1 VSAIFRLMRN
11 KRLFILMIGLIV
23 FIALMGFTLGRTR
36 LTWPEKFV
44 SDAFGTVQGVL
55 YRPVGAV
62 ADFFRDLGR
71 LSDVHQENELLRQT
85 VAQYTQDQIR
95 FNMLEAENKRLQEEL
110 HFTERQKNMD
120 NYRYLIA
127 QVVGSTSNP
136 YEKTITINLG
146 SKDGIKPE
154 MAVRTVDG
162 LVGLVSKVKTFTS
175 TVTLI
180 SNLDPSTSRGSPVS
194 ATFLS
199 KPESFGII
207 EYDEETKTLLMSK
220 IEEKDKPVEGD
231 KVITSGLGSL
241 FPKGIIIGTVKSSQ
255 VGDFGLTYTA
265 TIEPAAKFD
274 HLREVFVIVVPEVDE
289 P

>member
-1 VSAIFRLMRN
+1 MRN
-11 KRLFILMIGLIV
+11 KRLFILMIGLIL
-23 FIALMGFTLGRTR
+23 FIALMGFTAGRTR
-36 LTWPEKFV
+36 LTWPEKFLG
-44 SDAFGTVQGVL
+44 DAFGTVQGAL

-62 ADFFRDLGR
+62 AGFFRDLGR
-71 LSDVHQENELLRQT
+71 LSDVYKENEQLRRT

-95 FNMLEAENKRLQEEL
+95 FNLLEADNKRLQEDL
-110 HFTERQKNMD
+110 HFTKEQKKMD

-146 SKDGIKPE
+146 SREGIKPD

-162 LVGLVSKVKTFTS
+162 LVGLVSTVKTFTS

-180 SNLDPSTSRGSPVS
+180 TDLDPSSSKGTPVS
-194 ATFLS
+194 ATFLG
-199 KPESFGII
+199 KPDSFGII
-207 EYDEETKTLLMSK
+207 EYDDISGTLQMTK
-220 IEEKDKPVEGD
+220 IDEQDKPAVGD

-241 FPKGIIIGTVKSSQ
+241 FPKGIIVGTVKSSQ

-265 TIEPAAKFD
+265 IIEPAAKFD
-274 HLREVFVIVVPEVDE
+274 HLREVFVVVVP
-289 P
+289 

>member
-1 VSAIFRLMRN
+1 MRN

-23 FIALMGFTLGRTR
+23 FIALMGITLGRSK

-44 SDAFGTVQGVL
+44 NDAFGTVQGVL

-71 LSDVHQENELLRQT
+71 LSDVYKENEQLRMT
-85 VAQYTQDQIR
+85 VAQYTQDQIK
-95 FNMLEAENKRLQEEL
+95 FNMLEADNKRLQEML
-110 HFTERQKNMD
+110 DFTEEQKNMD
-120 NYRYLIA
+120 NYSYLIA

-136 YEKTITINLG
+136 YEKTITINRG
-146 SKDGIKPE
+146 SKNGVKPD

-162 LVGLVSKVKTFTS
+162 LVGLVSKVKNFTS

-180 SNLDPSTSRGSPVS
+180 TTLDPNSSKGTPVS
-194 ATFLS
+194 ASFLS
-199 KPESFGII
+199 KPDSFGII
-207 EYDEETKTLLMSK
+207 EYDEESNMLQMSK
-220 IEEKDKPVEGD
+220 IDEKDKPMNGD
-231 KVITSGLGSL
+231 KVITSGLSSL
-241 FPKGIIIGTVKSSQ
+241 FPKGVIIGTVKNSQ

-265 TIEPAAKFD
+265 IIEPAAKFD
-274 HLREVFVIVVPEVDE
+274 HLREVFVIVVPEVEE

>member
-1 VSAIFRLMRN
+1 MRN

-23 FIALMGFTLGRTR
+23 FIALMGVTLGRTR
-36 LTWPEKFV
+36 LTWPEKFA
-44 SDAFGTVQGVL
+44 SDAFGTVQSVL

-71 LSDVHQENELLRQT
+71 LSDVYQENERLRRT
-85 VAQYTQDQIR
+85 VAQYTQDQIK
-95 FNMLEAENKRLQEEL
+95 FNLLEADNKRLQEEL
-110 HFTERQKNMD
+110 EFTERQKQMD
-120 NYRYLIA
+120 DYRYLIA
-127 QVVGSTSNP
+127 HVVGSNSNP

-162 LVGLVSKVKTFTS
+162 LVGLVSKVKNFTS

-180 SNLDPSTSRGSPVS
+180 TNLDTGTSKGTPVS

-199 KPESFGII
+199 KPDSFGII
-207 EYDEETKTLLMSK
+207 EYDDETKALLMTK
-220 IEEKDKPVEGD
+220 IDEKDKPADGD
-231 KVITSGLGSL
+231 QVITSGLGSL

-265 TIEPAAKFD
+265 VIEPAARFD

>member
-1 VSAIFRLMRN
+1 VSAIFRFMRN

-23 FIALMGFTLGRTR
+23 FIALMGVTLGRTR
-36 LTWPEKFV
+36 LTWPEKFA
-44 SDAFGTVQGVL
+44 SDAFGTVQSVL

-71 LSDVHQENELLRQT
+71 LSDVYQENERLRRT
-85 VAQYTQDQIR
+85 VAQYTQDQIK
-95 FNMLEAENKRLQEEL
+95 FNLLEADNKRLQEEL
-110 HFTERQKNMD
+110 EFTERQKQMD
-120 NYRYLIA
+120 DYRYLIA
-127 QVVGSTSNP
+127 HVVGSNSNP

-162 LVGLVSKVKTFTS
+162 LVGLVSKVKNFTS

-180 SNLDPSTSRGSPVS
+180 TNLDTGTSKGTPVS

-199 KPESFGII
+199 KPDSFGII
-207 EYDEETKTLLMSK
+207 EYDDETKALLMTK
-220 IEEKDKPVEGD
+220 IDEKDKPADGD
-231 KVITSGLGSL
+231 QVITSGLGSL

-265 TIEPAAKFD
+265 VIEPAARFD

>member
-1 VSAIFRLMRN
+1 MRN

-23 FIALMGFTLGRTR
+23 FIALMGFTMGRTR
-36 LTWPEKFV
+36 LTWPEKFLN
-44 SDAFGTVQGVL
+44 DAFGTVQGAL

-71 LSDVHQENELLRQT
+71 LSDVYKENEQLRQT
-85 VAQYTQDQIR
+85 VAQYTQDQIK
-95 FNMLEAENKRLQEEL
+95 FNLLEADNKRLEDAL
-110 HFTERQKNMD
+110 HFTEQQKNMD

-146 SKDGIKPE
+146 SRDGIKPE

-162 LVGLVSKVKTFTS
+162 LVGLVSKVKNFTS

-180 SNLDPSTSRGSPVS
+180 TSLDPNSSKGTPVS
-194 ATFLS
+194 ATFLGR
-199 KPESFGII
+199 PESFGII
-207 EYDEETKTLLMSK
+207 EYDDETQSLQMTK
-220 IEEKDKPVEGD
+220 IDEHDKPAEGD

-265 TIEPAAKFD
+265 IIEPAAKYD
-274 HLREVFVIVVPEVDE
+274 HLREVFVVVVPEVEE

>member
-1 VSAIFRLMRN
+1 MRN
-11 KRLFILMIGLIV
+11 KRLFILMIGLIL

-36 LTWPEKFV
+36 LTWPEKFL
-44 SDAFGTVQGVL
+44 SDAFGTVQGTL

-62 ADFFRDLGR
+62 SDFFRDVGR
-71 LSDVHQENELLRQT
+71 LSDVYKENEQLRQT

-95 FNMLEAENKRLQEEL
+95 FNLLEADNKRLQEAL
-110 HFTERQKNMD
+110 HFTEEQKKMD
-120 NYRYLIA
+120 NYRYLIG

-146 SKDGIKPE
+146 SRDGIKPE

-175 TVTLI
+175 SVTLI
-180 SNLDPSTSRGSPVS
+180 TDLDPSSSKGTPVS
-194 ATFLS
+194 GTFLG

-207 EYDEETKTLLMSK
+207 EYDDTSGTLQMTK
-220 IEEKDKPVEGD
+220 IDEKDKPADGD

-265 TIEPAAKFD
+265 IIEPAAKFD
-274 HLREVFVIVVPEVDE
+274 HLREVFVVVVPGVKE

>member
-1 VSAIFRLMRN
+1 MSAIFRLMRN

-36 LTWPEKFV
+36 LTWPEKFIN
-44 SDAFGTVQGVL
+44 DAFGTVQGVL

-71 LSDVHQENELLRQT
+71 LSDVYKENEQLRMT

-95 FNMLEAENKRLQEEL
+95 FNELETNNKRLQEAL
-110 HFTERQKNMD
+110 DFTEHQKNMD

-127 QVVGSTSNP
+127 QVIGSTSNP
-136 YEKTITINLG
+136 YEKTITINRG
-146 SKDGIKPE
+146 SKNGVKPG
-154 MAVRTVDG
+154 MAISTVDG
-162 LVGLVSKVKTFTS
+162 LIGLVSKVKNFTS
-175 TVTLI
+175 TVTLVT
-180 SNLDPSTSRGSPVS
+180 SLDANTSKGTPVS
-194 ATFLS
+194 ASFLS
-199 KPESFGII
+199 KPDSFGII
-207 EYDEETKTLLMSK
+207 EYDAETRTLQMSK
-220 IEEKDKPVEGD
+220 IDEKDKPAEGD
-231 KVITSGLGSL
+231 KVVTSGLSSL
-241 FPKGIIIGTVKSSQ
+241 FPKGVIIGTVKNSQ

>member
-1 VSAIFRLMRN
+1 
-11 KRLFILMIGLIV
+11 MIGLIL

-36 LTWPEKFV
+36 LTWPEKFLN
-44 SDAFGTVQGVL
+44 DAFGTVQGAL

-71 LSDVHQENELLRQT
+71 LSDVYKENEQLRLT

-95 FNMLEAENKRLQEEL
+95 FNLLEADNKRLQEKL
-110 HFTERQKNMD
+110 NFTEQQKNMD

-136 YEKTITINLG
+136 YEKTVTINLG
-146 SKDGIKPE
+146 SRDGVKPE

-162 LVGLVSKVKTFTS
+162 LVGLVSTVKTFTS

-180 SNLDPSTSRGSPVS
+180 TNLDANTSKGTPVS
-194 ATFLS
+194 ATFLG

-207 EYDEETKTLLMSK
+207 EYDVEIGTLQMTK
-220 IEEKDKPVEGD
+220 IDENDKPAEGD

-265 TIEPAAKFD
+265 VIEPAAKFD
-274 HLREVFVIVVPEVDE
+274 HLREVFVIVVPEVE
-289 P
+289 GP

>member
-44 SDAFGTVQGVL
+44 NDAFGTVQGVL

-71 LSDVHQENELLRQT
+71 LSDVYQENELLRQS

-95 FNMLEAENKRLQEEL
+95 FNLLEADNKRLQEALDFKE
-110 HFTERQKNMD
+110 HQKNMD
-120 NYRYLIA
+120 EYRYLIA
-127 QVVGSTSNP
+127 QVVGSNSNP

-162 LVGLVSKVKTFTS
+162 LVGLVTKVKNFTS

-180 SNLDPSTSRGSPVS
+180 TNLDTDTSKGTPVS

-199 KPESFGII
+199 KPDSFGII
-207 EYDEETKTLLMSK
+207 EYDDETKTLQMTK
-220 IEEKDKPVEGD
+220 IDEKDKPVEGD
-231 KVITSGLGSL
+231 QVITSGLGSL
-241 FPKGIIIGTVKSSQ
+241 FPKGIIIGTVTSSQ

-265 TIEPAAKFD
+265 ALKPAARFD
-274 HLREVFVIVVPEVDE
+274 HLREVFVIVVPEVEE

>member
-1 VSAIFRLMRN
+1 MRN
-11 KRLFILMIGLIV
+11 KRLFILMIGLIL
-23 FIALMGFTLGRTR
+23 FIALMGFTSGRTR
-36 LTWPEKFV
+36 LTWPEKFL

-71 LSDVHQENELLRQT
+71 LSDVYKENEQLRQT

-95 FNMLEAENKRLQEEL
+95 FNLLEAYNKRLQEEL
-110 HFTERQKNMD
+110 DFTDQQKKMD

-146 SKDGIKPE
+146 SRDGIKPE

-162 LVGLVSKVKTFTS
+162 LVGLVSTVKTFTS

-180 SNLDPSTSRGSPVS
+180 TDLDPNSSKGTPVS
-194 ATFLS
+194 ATVLG
-199 KPESFGII
+199 KPDSFGII
-207 EYDEETKTLLMSK
+207 EYNDETGTLQMTKIDENDKLA
-220 IEEKDKPVEGD
+220 KDD
-231 KVITSGLGSL
+231 KVITSGLGNL
-241 FPKGIIIGTVKSSQ
+241 FPKGIIIGTVVSRQ

-265 TIEPAAKFD
+265 VIKPAAKFD
-274 HLREVFVIVVPEVDE
+274 HLREVFVIVVPEAE
-289 P
+289 GP

>member
-1 VSAIFRLMRN
+1 MSAIFRLMRN
-11 KRLFILMIGLIV
+11 KRLFILMIGLIL
-23 FIALMGFTLGRTR
+23 FIALMGFTFGRDR

-44 SDAFGTVQGVL
+44 NDAFGTVQGVF

-71 LSDVHQENELLRQT
+71 LSDVYKENEQLRQT

-95 FNMLEAENKRLQEEL
+95 FNLLEAENKRLQEEL
-110 HFTERQKNMD
+110 NFTERQKNMD

-136 YEKTITINLG
+136 YERTITINLG

-162 LVGLVSKVKTFTS
+162 LVGLVSKVKNFTS

-180 SNLDPSTSRGSPVS
+180 SNLDPSSSKGSPVS

-199 KPESFGII
+199 KPDSFGII

-220 IEEKDKPVEGD
+220 IEEKDKPVDGD
-231 KVITSGLGSL
+231 TVITSGLGSL

-265 TIEPAAKFD
+265 AIEPAAKFD